1 MKKMSQVLLLAA
13 VVAWLAA
20 PSAASGLTAHDSL
33 ASPAQA
39 LEAAELLAGVIIGPI
54 GPGGE
59 QCGDVICGK
68 GTVCCNPT
76 CNLCLPPDMSCTQE
90 VCTGTE
96 TAAEPDFLADPAE
109 PAPNLS
115 PDVSPNI
122 SQKSLEMPEPVDLGP
137 PVEPCNQV
145 VCGPGFY
152 CCNFSCSICAPDG
165 GFCTQ
170 QVCE

>member
-1 MKKMSQVLLLAA
+1 MKKMSRVLVFLAA
-13 VVAWLAA
+13 IAWLAA
-20 PSAASGLTAHDSL
+20 PLAASGLTPQTSI
-33 ASPAQA
+33 ASPVQTVEVA
-39 LEAAELLAGVIIGPI
+39 IGPI
-54 GPGGE
+54 SE
-59 QCGDVICGK
+59 QCGDVICSK

-90 VCTGTE
+90 VCNGSE
-96 TAAEPDFLADPAE
+96 TSQESEPLLDAVE
-109 PAPNLS
+109 PAPGAA
-115 PDVSPNI
+115 
-122 SQKSLEMPEPVDLGP
+122 PEPQEPKKLELMDP
-137 PVEPCNQV
+137 PFEDCNEV

>member
-1 MKKMSQVLLLAA
+1 MKKMSHVLLLAA
-13 VVAWLAA
+13 AVVWLAM
-20 PSAASGLTAHDSL
+20 PSAASGLTAQNSL

-39 LEAAELLAGVIIGPI
+39 LEAAEPLAGVIIGPPL
-54 GPGGE
+54 PGGE
-59 QCGDVICGK
+59 QCGAVICGK

-96 TAAEPDFLADPAE
+96 TAEELDFFVDPAE
-109 PAPNLS
+109 PAA
-115 PDVSPNI
+115 DVSPDA
-122 SQKSLEMPEPVDLGP
+122 SPASRLGTPEPVDLAGGP

-145 VCGPGFY
+145 VCGPNFY